1 MSSETANIF
10 SYSLFFFFPYH
21 ALDRKTEIERFTLD
35 SWWDRNGF
43 GQVAFMGLT
52 IRVWVRFRRLS
63 RATSSSCF
71 KSEGLGR
78 PNCCADRIS

>member
-10 SYSLFFFFPYH
+10 SYSLFFFPYH

-63 RATSSSCF
+63 RATSSSYF